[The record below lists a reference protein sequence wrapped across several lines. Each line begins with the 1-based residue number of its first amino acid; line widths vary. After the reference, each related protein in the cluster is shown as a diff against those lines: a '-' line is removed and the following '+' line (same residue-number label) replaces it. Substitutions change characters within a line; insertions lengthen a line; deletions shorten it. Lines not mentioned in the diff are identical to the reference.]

1 MTREEYNRNKNNT
14 GSRGGSGNVGAG
26 TSAHEA
32 PSHSGPIISDE
43 RDKVGAGNTEEGH
56 GSHSSQKVGAG
67 NTEEGHGSHSS
78 QEIK

>member
-1 MTREEYNRNKNNT
+1 MTQQELYNANRHQT
-14 GSRGGSGNVGAG
+14 SHTGNVGAG
-26 TSAHEA
+26 SSAPA
-32 PSHSGPIISDE
+32 ATPPPPTPITKSE
-43 RDKVGAGNTEEGH
+43 EGKVGAGNTEEGH

>member
-26 TSAHEA
+26 SSTQA
-32 PSHSGPIISDE
+32 PPPAAQKSDQG
-43 RDKVGAGNTEEGH
+43 KVGAGNTEEGH

-67 NTEEGHGSHSS
+67 AT
-78 QEIK
+78 